1 MLEQVEQALRRSAT
15 RILTGL
21 VELLPGVLALLIA
34 VLLAAFL
41 GWLLALLLR
50 RVLRGIDFDQR
61 LAEWGWSDLPPWWAG
76 RSPTKLLVAV
86 TRWAVIVLGFVI
98 GLAAF
103 DPTLTS
109 SVVTRLFGSVID
121 LLAAAILLIAGTI
134 FARFL
139 SRGVLISLVNLNIE
153 HARLVS
159 LGVRWLL
166 LVFSAA
172 MALNQLGIGG
182 RIVDLAFGILF
193 GGIVLALS
201 LAVGLK
207 RKDLAAWSGGQP
219 PVTPPHVAD
228 DPLRHV

>member
-1 MLEQVEQALRRSAT
+1 MLEQVDLALRRSAT

-34 VLLAAFL
+34 VLVAAVV
-41 GWLLALLLR
+41 GWLVAVLLR
-50 RVLRGIDFDQR
+50 RVLRGLDVDQR
-61 LAEWGWSDLPPWWAG
+61 LADWGWADLPAWWAE
-76 RSPTKLLVAV
+76 RSPTALLVAL
-86 TRWAVIVLGFVI
+86 TRWAIIVLGFVI

-109 SVVTRLFGSVID
+109 RVVAQLFGSVID
-121 LLAAAILLIAGTI
+121 LLAAVILLIVGTI
-134 FARFL
+134 LARFL
-139 SRGVLISLVNLNIE
+139 ARGVLISLVNLNIE

-166 LVFSAA
+166 LIFTAA
-172 MALNQLGIGG
+172 MALNQLGVGG

-193 GGIVLALS
+193 GGIVLALA
-201 LAVGLK
+201 LAVGL
-207 RKDLAAWSGGQP
+207 RRTDLAAWSGTPPSDAPP
-219 PVTPPHVAD
+219 PVGD